1 MKKYTTHISA
11 SALAIAL
18 VALGCALFQNWDK
31 DWNSVMFAVAMLSA
45 LVMVLVGWNILTAI
59 NLKNIIN
66 KEVEKRLSSQKASID
81 DAKNEVLSLMF
92 CTIGNDM
99 FKQGRKL
106 ESIDYLTR
114 SLIALFDI
122 KEPDR
127 FDVDRVFD
135 SISIVL
141 PTLQEVKI
149 NAENTRWSSNTLDLI
164 TAKLINIEDDRV
176 TPLLD
181 YIRAVR
187 IILYYR

>member
-1 MKKYTTHISA
+1 MHISV
-11 SALAIAL
+11 SALVIAL
-18 VALGCALFQNWDK
+18 IALGCTLYQNWDE
-31 DWNSVMFAVAMLSA
+31 DWNSVMFGVSMLAAMVTL
-45 LVMVLVGWNILTAI
+45 LVGWNIFTTI
-59 NLKNIIN
+59 NIN
-66 KEVEKRLSSQKASID
+66 NTIYKEVQKGLSSQRED
-81 DAKNEVLSLMF
+81 MQDAKNEVISLTF
-92 CTIGNDM
+92 CTIGDDM

-122 KEPDR
+122 KEPNR
-127 FDVDRVFD
+127 FDVDRVFE

-149 NAENTRWSSNTLDLI
+149 NAENTRWNSNALDLI

-176 TPLLD
+176 AALLD

>member
-1 MKKYTTHISA
+1 MKKYTMHISV
-11 SALAIAL
+11 SALVIAL
-18 VALGCALFQNWDK
+18 IALGCTLYQNWDE
-31 DWNSVMFAVAMLSA
+31 DWNSVMFGVSMLAAMVTL
-45 LVMVLVGWNILTAI
+45 LVGWNIFTTI
-59 NLKNIIN
+59 NIN
-66 KEVEKRLSSQKASID
+66 NTIHKEVQKGLSSQRED
-81 DAKNEVLSLMF
+81 MQDAKNEVISLTF
-92 CTIGNDM
+92 CTIGDDM

-122 KEPDR
+122 KEPNR
-127 FDVDRVFD
+127 FDVDRVFE

-149 NAENTRWSSNTLDLI
+149 NAENTRWSSNALDLI

>member
-1 MKKYTTHISA
+1 M
-11 SALAIAL
+11 AL
-18 VALGCALFQNWDK
+18 VLALVSLGCTLFQNSHK
-31 DWNSVMFAVAMLSA
+31 DWDSAMFAVAMLSA

-66 KEVEKRLSSQKASID
+66 KEVEKGLSSQKANIE
-81 DAKNEVLSLMF
+81 DAKNKVLSLMF
-92 CTIGNDM
+92 CTIGDDM
-99 FKQGRKL
+99 FKQGQKL

-127 FDVDRVFD
+127 FDVDRVFH
-135 SISIVL
+135 SISVVL
-141 PTLQEVKI
+141 PTLDEVKV
-149 NAENTRWSSNTLDLI
+149 NADNTRWSSNALDLI